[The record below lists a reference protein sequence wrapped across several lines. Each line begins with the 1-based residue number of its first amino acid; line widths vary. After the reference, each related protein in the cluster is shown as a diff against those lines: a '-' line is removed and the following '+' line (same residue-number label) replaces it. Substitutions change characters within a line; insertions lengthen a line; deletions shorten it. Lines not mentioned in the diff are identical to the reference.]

1 MNVGNIISLGCI
13 QSLLGEN
20 ETAKPNKPVLQL
32 VRVIPGS
39 GEQGGSTRIKIGL
52 SDGVEIIHG
61 LIPDHL
67 IKAVCKGKMLDRG
80 MIIKLTNYTV
90 SNSGP
95 VQAGRTSKFL
105 VIIGFE
111 MVKDVPL
118 ELYGL
123 DFDRLKQRQDSVVLN
138 RDSTS
143 QRNPNNI
150 LDRQRQESLPL
161 NRESISQ
168 RIPNNNLV
176 RPRQDLLSLTR
187 DSIPQRNST
196 NNLDNQSL
204 NLNSTPQRN
213 SNNNSDEG
221 ICTIDNISP
230 YHNKWKLK
238 AMVVQKSDLRTWTNA
253 RGSGKLFNVTLMD
266 NSGEIR
272 ATAFNQQAE
281 EYANFLQLNKVYY
294 ISKGKVN
301 IAKKQFSNVQND
313 YEITIEAS
321 TIIEPVDDLTVPIKI
336 NIDPI
341 KISDLNDYE
350 KDQTV
355 DIVAAIKEIAE
366 TAQITTKNQKM
377 IDKRDIIIV
386 DDSGYEIKLT
396 TWGQQVNEL
405 RDVEPGTVIIC
416 KNARVG
422 DFQGKNLS
430 MYGISR
436 LLIDP
441 DIPQTYPLRE
451 WVKNGG
457 LEKETNVFSS
467 GFYPGSS
474 NFRNNPEKTIA
485 QIVKENIGHNSE
497 KGEYFVTRGTIVF
510 IKKESMF
517 YAACPTDGCNKKVI
531 EDGEN
536 SYRINVSD
544 HTDGMWF
551 QCFNETGSIIMGKDA
566 DELNNIKENDEAFFE
581 DWIDARFFKTYIF
594 KCRAKMENYQE
605 KNIIKYHITEV
616 IPIDFV
622 EHGKALLNN
631 INELE
636 N

>member
-1 MNVGNIISLGCI
+1 MNVGSIISLGCI
-13 QSLLGEN
+13 QSLLDEN
-20 ETAKPNKPVLQL
+20 ETAKPNSPVLQL
-32 VRVIPGS
+32 VRVNPGS
-39 GEQGGSTRIKIGL
+39 SNSNEQGGSIRYKIGL
-52 SDGVEIIHG
+52 SDGFEIVQGI
-61 LIPDHL
+61 IPDHL
-67 IKAVCKGKMLDRG
+67 IKSVCNGKKLDRG

-95 VQAGRTSKFL
+95 IQAGRTSKFL
-105 VIIGFE
+105 VITGFQ

-118 ELYGL
+118 ELYGH
-123 DFDRLKQRQDSVVLN
+123 DYNRLKQRQDSVVVN
-138 RDSTS
+138 RD
-143 QRNPNNI
+143 
-150 LDRQRQESLPL
+150 
-161 NRESISQ
+161 
-168 RIPNNNLV
+168 
-176 RPRQDLLSLTR
+176 
-187 DSIPQRNST
+187 
-196 NNLDNQSL
+196 
-204 NLNSTPQRN
+204 STPQRN

-238 AMVVQKSDLRTWTNA
+238 AMVIQKSDLRTWTNA

-281 EYANFLQLNKVYY
+281 EYANLLQLNKVYY

-321 TIIEPVDDLTVPIKI
+321 TVIEPADDLAVPIKI
-336 NIDPI
+336 KIDPV
-341 KISDLNDYE
+341 KISDLINYE

-355 DIVAAIKEIAE
+355 DVVAAIKEISE
-366 TAQITTKNQKM
+366 TTQITTKAQKM

-386 DDSGYEIKLT
+386 DDSGYEIRLT

-405 RDVEPGTVIIC
+405 RDVELGTVVIC

-430 MYGISR
+430 MYGVSR
-436 LLIDP
+436 LMIDP
-441 DIPQTYPLRE
+441 DIPQTYPIRLERE
-451 WVKNGG
+451 
-457 LEKETNVFSS
+457 TSVFASNS
-467 GFYPGSS
+467 YSGSS
-474 NFRNNPEKTIA
+474 NFRNDPEKTIA
-485 QIVKENIGHNSE
+485 QIVNENIGHSSE
-497 KGEYFVTRGTIVF
+497 KAEYFVTRGTIVF

-536 SYRINVSD
+536 SYRCEKCSRSFDHVKYRYIFGINVSD

-551 QCFNETGSIIMGKDA
+551 HCFNETGSIIMGKEA
-566 DELNNIKENDEAFFE
+566 NELNNIKENDESFFE
-581 DWIDARFFKTYIF
+581 DWIDSRFFKTYIF

-605 KNIIKYHITEV
+605 KNIIKYHVTEV
-616 IPIDFV
+616 IPVDFV

-636 N
+636 TS

>member
-1 MNVGNIISLGCI
+1 MNVGSIISLGCI
-13 QSLLGEN
+13 QSLLDEN
-20 ETAKPNKPVLQL
+20 ETAKPSSPVLQL
-32 VRVIPGS
+32 VRVNPGS
-39 GEQGGSTRIKIGL
+39 SNSNEQGGSIRYKIGL
-52 SDGVEIIHG
+52 SDGFEIVQGI
-61 LIPDHL
+61 IPDHL
-67 IKAVCKGKMLDRG
+67 IKSVCNGKKLDRG

-95 VQAGRTSKFL
+95 IQAGRTSKFL
-105 VIIGFE
+105 VITGFQ

-118 ELYGL
+118 ELYGH
-123 DFDRLKQRQDSVVLN
+123 DYNRLKQRQDSVVLN
-138 RDSTS
+138 RD
-143 QRNPNNI
+143 
-150 LDRQRQESLPL
+150 
-161 NRESISQ
+161 
-168 RIPNNNLV
+168 
-176 RPRQDLLSLTR
+176 
-187 DSIPQRNST
+187 
-196 NNLDNQSL
+196 
-204 NLNSTPQRN
+204 STPQRN

-238 AMVVQKSDLRTWTNA
+238 AMVIQKSDLRTWTNA

-281 EYANFLQLNKVYY
+281 EYANLLQLNKVYY

-321 TIIEPVDDLTVPIKI
+321 TVIEPADDLAVPIKI
-336 NIDPI
+336 KIDPV
-341 KISDLNDYE
+341 KISDLINYE

-355 DIVAAIKEIAE
+355 DVVAAIKEISE
-366 TAQITTKNQKM
+366 TTQITTKAQKM

-386 DDSGYEIKLT
+386 DDSGYEIRLT

-405 RDVEPGTVIIC
+405 RDVELGTIVIC

-430 MYGISR
+430 MYGVSR
-436 LLIDP
+436 LMIDP
-441 DIPQTYPLRE
+441 DIPQTYPIRLERE
-451 WVKNGG
+451 
-457 LEKETNVFSS
+457 TSVFASNS
-467 GFYPGSS
+467 YSGSS
-474 NFRNNPEKTIA
+474 NFRNDPEKTIA
-485 QIVKENIGHNSE
+485 QIVNENIGHNSE
-497 KGEYFVTRGTIVF
+497 KAEYFVTRGTIVF

-536 SYRINVSD
+536 SYRCEKCSRSFDHVKYRYIFGINVSD

-551 QCFNETGSIIMGKDA
+551 HCFNETGSIIMGKDA
-566 DELNNIKENDEAFFE
+566 NELNNIKENDESFFE
-581 DWIDARFFKTYIF
+581 DWIDSRFFKTYIF

-605 KNIIKYHITEV
+605 KNIIKYHVTEV
-616 IPIDFV
+616 IPVDFV